1 MRTSALL
8 PRYPIQTPR
17 EACYGDMDGFP
28 GVRNYGVVDPD
39 DLYDVYCYAE
49 DLNGDRGGGLRGMSP
64 SPVPPMVLPGPLLSL
79 IAPCVIKGTARGR
92 ETSASL
98 PLNTVTAWSSGAK
111 LRQVAGARAC
121 ALVPPLRAVRPSAS
135 EHLRASVSTFAAWR
149 SWAWF
154 L

>member
-49 DLNGDRGGGLRGMSP
+49 DLNGDRGRGHEP
-64 SPVPPMVLPGPLLSL
+64 F
-79 IAPCVIKGTARGR
+79 
-92 ETSASL
+92 
-98 PLNTVTAWSSGAK
+98 SGATHGPP
-111 LRQVAGARAC
+111 GASAEPYC
-121 ALVPPLRAVRPSAS
+121 PLCD
-135 EHLRASVSTFAAWR
+135 
-149 SWAWF
+149 
-154 L
+154 

>member
-92 ETSASL
+92 ETIGVPPSQHCHRMEF
-98 PLNTVTAWSSGAK
+98 K